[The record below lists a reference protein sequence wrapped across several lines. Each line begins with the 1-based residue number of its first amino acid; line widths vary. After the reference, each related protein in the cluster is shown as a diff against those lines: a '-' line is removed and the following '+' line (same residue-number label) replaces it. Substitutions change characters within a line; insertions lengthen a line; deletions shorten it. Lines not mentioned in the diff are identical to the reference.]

1 MTLGAKERKELSKLG
16 AVRIPRD
23 RPLMFVQSNKPTQNV
38 WPMMVGCKIKDKKT
52 VWDMCYTRTL
62 ETRDTNKR

>member
-23 RPLMFVQSNKPTQNV
+23 WALLFVQSSRPTQEV
-38 WPMMVGCKIKDKKT
+38 WPIMVGCKLKGQENCLGYFLYKD
-52 VWDMCYTRTL
+52 L
-62 ETRDTNKR
+62 GNK